1 MSNEKFKIYP
11 VGYLEMKVEDKQF
24 LELIIERNNFI
35 ITENIEIA
43 DIVLITN
50 QYSDIENIEEIKDYC
65 NINKIPVVKN
75 LYEMCNIRYKL
86 EIQEGKFYNARNI

>member
-1 MSNEKFKIYP
+1 MLTNKFKVYP
-11 VGYLEMKVEDKQF
+11 MGYSNMKIEDKKF
-24 LELIIERNNFI
+24 LELVIERNDFI

-50 QYSDIENIEEIKDYC
+50 QYSDNKNIEEIKDYC

-75 LYEMCNIRYKL
+75 LYEMCNIRYEL
-86 EIQEGKFYNARNI
+86 ELQEGIK

>member
-75 LYEMCNIRYKL
+75 LYEMCNIRHEL
-86 EIQEGKFYNARNI
+86 ELQEGIK